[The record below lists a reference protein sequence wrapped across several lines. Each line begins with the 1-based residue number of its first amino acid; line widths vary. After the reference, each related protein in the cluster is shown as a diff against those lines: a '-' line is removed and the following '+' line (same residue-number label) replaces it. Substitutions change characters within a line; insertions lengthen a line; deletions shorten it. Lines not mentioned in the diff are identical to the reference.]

1 MIYGFFGGSVT
12 IQSHMTPMILISK
25 YFLVG
30 LKKPLIFFSGYSGLY
45 EAIENWD
52 FQKIEKLEE
61 YRLLLRR
68 LQPEFKTRIIP
79 NDILPDISECLLD
92 QECEE
97 IIQVI

>member
-1 MIYGFFGGSVT
+1 
-12 IQSHMTPMILISK
+12 MTPMIVISK
-25 YFLVG
+25 YFLDG
-30 LKKPLIFFSGYSGLY
+30 LIKTANFFFSGYSGLY

-61 YRLLLRR
+61 YRLLLKR
-68 LQPEFKTRIIP
+68 LQPEFKTRINP
-79 NDILPDISECLLD
+79 NDILPDISECLID